1 MRITSGAR
9 SGVRASLTAALSGA
23 LILASQVPVHALTI
37 PTSFIT
43 LAKSPTLRNPGI
55 VLVDPETGQTIYQ
68 RGANILRAPASVLK
82 LISTTTALKTFGPDQ
97 RFTTKISETSDPNTF
112 LLVGESD
119 PWLTA
124 SAFEA
129 KKYHRA
135 YLPTLINKVLE
146 LHPDLKAITLDYT
159 NVYSTDLAL
168 LQKFFKGR
176 VEITTVRVGSSAAAT
191 AAPEKIIESVTSP
204 SLKEIIAFT
213 LLYSDNI
220 LANRLAYLS
229 AKRLGFANDISGLQS
244 AFEKTLT
251 ELNVSSNGLYVE
263 DGNGLSHAT
272 RVSALTIASL
282 LVEIKRNP
290 DLVDIY
296 KGLPLAGETG
306 TLKNR
311 FIKDAPKAVGLV
323 RAKTG
328 WIDNTVSL
336 AGFVNV
342 GDKQYVFTFIANQI
356 INRES
361 ARSAARVT
369 MDKMLATIARPAPKT
384 P

>member
-1 MRITSGAR
+1 MVSTLNDL
-9 SGVRASLTAALSGA
+9 GVPSAGL
-23 LILASQVPVHALTI
+23 VVH
-37 PTSFIT
+37 
-43 LAKSPTLRNPGI
+43 
-55 VLVDPETGQTIYQ
+55 
-68 RGANILRAPASVLK
+68 
-82 LISTTTALKTFGPDQ
+82 
-97 RFTTKISETSDPNTF
+97 
-112 LLVGESD
+112 
-119 PWLTA
+119 
-124 SAFEA
+124 
-129 KKYHRA
+129 
-135 YLPTLINKVLE
+135 
-146 LHPDLKAITLDYT
+146 
-159 NVYSTDLAL
+159 
-168 LQKFFKGR
+168 
-176 VEITTVRVGSSAAAT
+176 
-191 AAPEKIIESVTSP
+191 
-204 SLKEIIAFT
+204 
-213 LLYSDNI
+213 
-220 LANRLAYLS
+220 
-229 AKRLGFANDISGLQS
+229 
-244 AFEKTLT
+244 
-251 ELNVSSNGLYVE
+251 

>member
-1 MRITSGAR
+1 MRTSEKQ
-9 SGVRASLTAALSGA
+9 VRRVKAFATALLCAALISTSCA
-23 LILASQVPVHALTI
+23 PAHALTI
-37 PTSFIT
+37 PTSFIA
-43 LAKSPTLRNPGI
+43 LSKSPTLRNPGI
-55 VLVDPETGQTIYQ
+55 VVIDPISGQVIYQ

-82 LISTTTALKTFGPDQ
+82 LISTTTALKTFGPDK
-97 RFTTKISETSDPNTF
+97 RFTTTISETSDPATF
-112 LLVGESD
+112 ILTGEAD

-124 SAFEA
+124 SAYEA

-213 LLYSDNI
+213 LLYSDNA
-220 LANRLAYLS
+220 LANRLAFQA
-229 AKRLGFANDISGLQS
+229 AKQMGFAADSTGLQA
-244 AFEKTLT
+244 AFTKTLND
-251 ELNVSSNGLYVE
+251 LGVPSAGLVVH

-296 KGLPLAGETG
+296 KGLPLAGATG

>member
-1 MRITSGAR
+1 MRKSGK
-9 SGVRASLTAALSGA
+9 SMLGVKSFAVAILCGSLLSTP
-23 LILASQVPVHALTI
+23 LASASTTVI
-37 PTSFIT
+37 PTSFIS
-43 LAKSPTLRNPGI
+43 LSQSPTLRNPGI
-55 VLVDPETGQTIYQ
+55 VVIDPATGQTIYQ

-82 LISTTTALKTFGPDQ
+82 LISTTTALKTFGPDK
-97 RFTTKISETSDPNTF
+97 RFTTTISETSDPATF
-112 LLVGESD
+112 ILTGEAD

-124 SAFEA
+124 SAYEA

-229 AKRLGFANDISGLQS
+229 AKRLGFANDISGLKS

-251 ELNVSSNGLYVE
+251 ELNVSSHGLYVE

>member
-1 MRITSGAR
+1 MRTSEKQ
-9 SGVRASLTAALSGA
+9 VRRVKAFATALLCAALISTSCA
-23 LILASQVPVHALTI
+23 PAHALTI
-37 PTSFIT
+37 PTSFIA
-43 LAKSPTLRNPGI
+43 LSKSPTLRNPGI
-55 VLVDPETGQTIYQ
+55 VVIDPISGQVIYQ

-82 LISTTTALKTFGPDQ
+82 LISTTTALKTFGPDK
-97 RFTTKISETSDPNTF
+97 RFTTTISETSDPATF
-112 LLVGESD
+112 ILTGEAD

-124 SAFEA
+124 SAYEA

-176 VEITTVRVGSSAAAT
+176 VEITAAHLASSEGASAQPT
-191 AAPEKIIESVTSP
+191 KVVESIASP
-204 SLKEIIAFT
+204 PLSEIIAFT
-213 LLYSDNI
+213 LLYSDNV
-220 LANRLAYLS
+220 LANRLAYS
-229 AKRLGFANDISGLQS
+229 AAKQLGFASDATGVQA
-244 AFEKTLT
+244 AFEKTLK
-251 ELNVSSNGLYVE
+251 ELGVESVGLHVE

-272 RVSALTIASL
+272 RVSANTVGSL
-282 LVEIKRNP
+282 LVEIKKNP
-290 DLVDIY
+290 DLIDIY
-296 KGLPLAGETG
+296 KGLPLAGKTG
-306 TLKNR
+306 TLKVR
-311 FIKDAPKAVGLV
+311 FVNDAPKAVGLV

-336 AGFVNV
+336 AGFVTV
-342 GDKQYVFTFIANQI
+342 GTKQYAFAFIANRI

-369 MDKMLATIARPAPKT
+369 MDKMLATIARPAPKSS
-384 P
+384 